1 MPTQLSTVFISSTAL
16 DLGPYRDRLAEVARR
31 LNLHDIAMEHF
42 GARDE
47 KPLAECL
54 ELVRDSDYFVGI
66 YAHRYGF
73 VPEAETRSITE
84 LEYDAASEAGLQRLI
99 FLVDPS
105 VAWLPAMIDGGSAA
119 ADAPVLQGAVGQ
131 AAHLRAVHFARRSGG
146 QGGDG
151 AEPGCQEVP
160 AGRRHARRRP
170 PSPPRGSVLTVSSRR
185 ARTGHNVV
193 MPRRLDPGGSTSPT
207 TSTRPAGRARSPTS
221 WCTSPAAGAPAGTTL
236 PAPSSTSARSGA
248 IGSFGSRSRAID
260 PLGIWLSA
268 YGSPLCVC
276 RVTFTDGEQVV
287 LSRFLN
293 IDVLDATAGGEIGT
307 PSAVA
312 EPSTPAAVGP

>member
-73 VPEAETRSITE
+73 VPEAETKSITE

-105 VAWLPAMIDGGSAA
+105 VPWLPAMIDGGSAA
-119 ADAPVLQGAVGQ
+119 VRLQSFKERLGKQHICELFTSPDDLAAKAATALSLAVKKSQLVDVARDAGATSSESARAHGELLTGEDWARLRDAEKARSRRIYLAHDVYPSSRPGQVADILVYLA
-131 AAHLRAVHFARRSGG
+131 GG
-146 QGGDG
+146 
-151 AEPGCQEVP
+151 
-160 AGRRHARRRP
+160 
-170 PSPPRGSVLTVSSRR
+170 RR
-185 ARTGHNVV
+185 ARWDEV
-193 MPRRLDPGGSTSPT
+193 
-207 TSTRPAGRARSPTS
+207 A
-221 WCTSPAAGAPAGTTL
+221 
-236 PAPSSTSARSGA
+236 SAEFYLGEKWGDRVFRVEKQGD
-248 IGSFGSRSRAID
+248 G

-268 YGSPLCVC
+268 YGPPLCVC

-293 IDVLDATAGGEIGT
+293 IGVLDATAGGEIGT
-307 PSAVA
+307 PSPVA
-312 EPSTPAAVGP
+312 EP